1 MKLAIN
7 VLILVSFQ
15 FAFYENILGTGEIG
29 IEDDWDLWFDGH
41 NVAENMWQDT
51 KLPNVELEFHRF
63 S

>member
-1 MKLAIN
+1 MRL
-7 VLILVSFQ
+7 F
-15 FAFYENILGTGEIG
+15 LGTGEIG

-63 S
+63 SLSLSLSLLFPV